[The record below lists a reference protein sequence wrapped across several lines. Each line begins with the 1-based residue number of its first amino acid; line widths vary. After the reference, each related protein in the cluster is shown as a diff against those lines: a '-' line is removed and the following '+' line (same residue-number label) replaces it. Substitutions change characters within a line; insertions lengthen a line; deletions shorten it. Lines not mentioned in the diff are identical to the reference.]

1 MNDSQIINW
10 TAVLAISTVMTLCE
24 AYILVKYD
32 MSVGDVIL
40 DVIRL
45 TVFLFLAILGLVGLW
60 RELKQTPSSHSPQS
74 PQLHTLAQYTF
85 LLSN

>member
-1 MNDSQIINW
+1 MNDNQIINW
-10 TAVLAISTVMTLCE
+10 TAVLAISAVMTLCE

-45 TVFLFLAILGLVGLW
+45 IVFSFLAILGLIGLW
-60 RELKQTPSSHSPQS
+60 KELK
-74 PQLHTLAQYTF
+74 
-85 LLSN
+85 

>member
-45 TVFLFLAILGLVGLW
+45 TVFLFLVILGLVGLW
-60 RELKQTPSSHSPQS
+60 RELK
-74 PQLHTLAQYTF
+74 
-85 LLSN
+85 

>member
-32 MSVGDVIL
+32 MFVGDVIL

-45 TVFLFLAILGLVGLW
+45 TVFLFLVILGLVGLW
-60 RELKQTPSSHSPQS
+60 RELK
-74 PQLHTLAQYTF
+74 
-85 LLSN
+85 

>member
-1 MNDSQIINW
+1 MNGSQIINW
-10 TAVLAISTVMTLCE
+10 VAVLVISTIMALCE

-45 TVFLFLAILGLVGLW
+45 IVFSFLAILGLVGLW
-60 RELKQTPSSHSPQS
+60 RELK
-74 PQLHTLAQYTF
+74 
-85 LLSN
+85 